1 METAQLGI
9 SQHRRQLLHVETP
22 CALRFWKVTFLT
34 RRESQGIGSQNPHEE
49 IRWLVLP
56 ACAAGGCPGPP
67 TAREP
72 PGCLWMPNLQDF
84 QAWLKY
90 FSVIWCRGRS
100 RLKLTQ
106 IYSSL
111 PG

>member
-1 METAQLGI
+1 MGYRFSKPA
-9 SQHRRQLLHVETP
+9 RRNPLARASCLHCQGLPQPPHCRRAARLL
-22 CALRFWKVTFLT
+22 
-34 RRESQGIGSQNPHEE
+34 Q
-49 IRWLVLP
+49 
-56 ACAAGGCPGPP
+56 
-67 TAREP
+67 
-72 PGCLWMPNLQDF
+72 MPNLQDF

-90 FSVIWCRGRS
+90 FNVIWCRGRS